1 MLDGYLF
8 GLICVWLSYWSF
20 VEFGWLEL
28 DIERVCGVKKRE
40 QRERDERTKVN
51 SVRLRLD
58 LRTKMVSFVIFW
70 TSLVFVQT
78 SGVVSETYPFF
89 LAKLMHISNPALFV
103 LTQIVQFTFSFLFF
117 SFPCSPLLIYY
128 FLG

>member
-1 MLDGYLF
+1 M
-8 GLICVWLSYWSF
+8 
-20 VEFGWLEL
+20 
-28 DIERVCGVKKRE
+28 KKRE

-89 LAKLMHISNPALFV
+89 LAELMHISNPALFV
-103 LTQIVQFTFSFLFF
+103 LTQIVPFTFFF
-117 SFPCSPLLIYY
+117 SFFFPCSPLLIYY